1 MAQSQKLVLR
11 QQQQLRMTPQ
21 LYQAIKI
28 MSLPL
33 LELRDTIQE
42 ELEKNPALEVVE
54 ESSPLSL
61 DDTGKRTSEEQE
73 YFENTSD
80 PGYIKV
86 QGGSSREDAHR
97 KFIEGVLTRPES
109 LHEHLLWQ
117 LRLQP
122 ISEVEFRIG
131 EYLIRNLDENGFHIE
146 NPENLARNLDA
157 EGLPLETP
165 ENEITPEKLAA
176 MNRVKELIQGFD
188 PIGTCTKDYRES
200 ILVQIKLHPAPVP
213 RAAEVVDKYL
223 ELLEREK
230 YKEIARSMRISVKE
244 VEKVKEFLRELD
256 PLPGRNFSSEQS
268 RYVIPDVML
277 KVQEGE
283 FVIVLN
289 DEDIPVLGINSFYA
303 SIQDHEEQYKEK
315 DLKRFVK
322 NGVHEAHWFISSI
335 RRRNQ
340 TLLKVCKAIVEFQRE
355 FFRKGSKYLVPL
367 SLKDIAAEIGVHE
380 ATVSRVT
387 NGKYI
392 QTEWGIFELKY
403 FFSNSVPGGGRFS
416 KEGVKQMIKEIIEEE
431 EGSKRRLTDQK
442 IGEVLEGKG
451 VKIARRTIAK
461 YRKELDIMSSHHR

>member
-1 MAQSQKLVLR
+1 MAQSQKLVLK
-11 QQQQLRMTPQ
+11 QQQTLRMTPQ

-33 LELRDTIQE
+33 LELRDTIQQ
-42 ELEKNPALEVVE
+42 ELEKNPALEIIE
-54 ESSPLSL
+54 ETSPLSL
-61 DDTGKRTSEEQE
+61 DDTGRRTSEEQE

-86 QGGSSREDAHR
+86 QGGGSREDAHR

-122 ISEVEFRIG
+122 ISNAEFRIG
-131 EYLIRNLDENGFHIE
+131 EYMIRNLDENGFHIE
-146 NPENLARNLDA
+146 KPENLLLSLDLQ
-157 EGLPLETP
+157 GNPLENP
-165 ENEITPEKLAA
+165 EQELDPEKLSV
-176 MNRVKELIQGFD
+176 MSSVKELIQGFD
-188 PIGTCTKDYRES
+188 PIGTCTEGYRES
-200 ILVQIKLHPAPVP
+200 ILVQIKLHPDSAP
-213 RAAEVVDKYL
+213 RSAEIVERHL

-230 YKEIARSMRISVKE
+230 YQEIARSMRISVKE
-244 VEKVKEFLRELD
+244 VMKVKEFLRELD
-256 PLPGRNFSSEQS
+256 PFPGRNFSTEQP
-268 RYVIPDVML
+268 RYVIPDVMI

-283 FVIVLN
+283 LVIVLN
-289 DEDIPVLGINSFYA
+289 DEDIPVLGISSFYA
-303 SIQDHEEQYKEK
+303 SIQDHEEQYKQK

-322 NGVHEAHWFISSI
+322 NGVHEAHWFINSI

-340 TLLKVCKAIVEFQRE
+340 TLLKVCKAIVEFQRD

-367 SLKDIAAEIGVHE
+367 SLKDIAAEVGVHE

-403 FFSNSVPGGGRFS
+403 FFTNQVPGGGRFS
-416 KEGVKQMIKEIIEEE
+416 KEGVKQMILEIVEE
-431 EGSKRRLTDQK
+431 EGSTKRLTDQK
-442 IGEVLEGKG
+442 IGEILEGKG
-451 VKIARRTIAK
+451 VRIARRTIAK

>member
-1 MAQSQKLVLR
+1 MAQSQRLEIK
-11 QQQQLRMTPQ
+11 QTQTLRMTPQ

-28 MSLPL
+28 MALPL
-33 LELRDTIQE
+33 LELRDTIQQ
-42 ELEKNPALEVVE
+42 ELEKNPALEILE
-54 ESSPLSL
+54 ENSPLSL

-86 QGGSSREDAHR
+86 QGASSREDAHR

-122 ISEVEFRIG
+122 INAAEFRIG

-146 NPENLARNLDA
+146 KPENLLLNPDL
-157 EGLPLETP
+157 EGNPLENP
-165 ENEITPEKLAA
+165 ETVLSPEKRAV
-176 MNRVKELIQGFD
+176 MNRVMELIQGLD
-188 PIGTCTKDYRES
+188 PVGTCTGDYRES
-200 ILVQIKLHPAPVP
+200 ILVQIKLHPSSVP
-213 RAAEVVDKYL
+213 RAAEIVEKHF
-223 ELLEREK
+223 EQLEREK
-230 YKEIARSMRISVKE
+230 FQEIARNMRISVKE
-244 VEKVKEFLRELD
+244 VMKVKEFLRELD
-256 PLPGRNFSSEQS
+256 PFPGRNYSTEQP
-268 RYVIPDVML
+268 RYVVPDVMI
-277 KVQEGE
+277 KIQEGE
-283 FVIVLN
+283 LVIVLN

-303 SIQDHEEQYKEK
+303 SIQDHEEQYKQK

-322 NGVHEAHWFISSI
+322 DGVHEARWFINSI

-340 TLLKVCKAIVEFQRE
+340 TLLKVCKAIIEFQRD

-367 SLKDIAAEIGVHE
+367 SLKDIAAEIGVSE

-403 FFSNSVPGGGRFS
+403 FFTNQVPGGGRFS
-416 KEGVKQMIKEIIEEE
+416 KEGVKQMIREIIEEE
-431 EGSKRRLTDQK
+431 GTKKRLTDQK

>member
-1 MAQSQKLVLR
+1 MAQSQRLEIK
-11 QQQQLRMTPQ
+11 QTQTLRMTPQ

-42 ELEKNPALEVVE
+42 ELEKNPALEIME
-54 ESSPLSL
+54 ENSPMSL
-61 DDTGKRTSEEQE
+61 DDTGRRTSEEQE

-80 PGYIKV
+80 PGYIKF
-86 QGGSSREDAHR
+86 QGGGSREDAHR

-122 ISEVEFRIG
+122 ISDAEFRIG
-131 EYLIRNLDENGFHIE
+131 EYLIRNLDDNGFHIE
-146 NPENLARNLDA
+146 KPEILLLNLDL
-157 EGLPLETP
+157 EGNTRESPASSLSP
-165 ENEITPEKLAA
+165 EMREV
-176 MNRVKELIQGFD
+176 MNRVMELIQGFE
-188 PIGTCTKDYRES
+188 PLGTCTRDYRES
-200 ILVQIKLHPAPVP
+200 ILVQIKLHPDSVP
-213 RAAEVVDKYL
+213 QADAIVEKHF
-223 ELLEREK
+223 EQLEREK
-230 YKEIARSMRISVKE
+230 YQEIARSMRISVKE
-244 VEKVKEFLRELD
+244 VMKVKEFLRELD
-256 PLPGRNFSSEQS
+256 PFPGRNYSTEQP
-268 RYVIPDVML
+268 RYVVPDVMV
-277 KVQEGE
+277 KMQEGE
-283 FVIVLN
+283 LVIVLN

-303 SIQDHEEQYKEK
+303 SIQDHEEKYKQK

-322 NGVHEAHWFISSI
+322 NGVHEAHWFINSI

-340 TLLKVCKAIVEFQRE
+340 TLLKVCKAIIEFQRD
-355 FFRKGSKYLVPL
+355 FFKKGSKYLVPL

-403 FFSNSVPGGGRFS
+403 FFTNLVPGGGHFS
-416 KEGVKQMIKEIIEEE
+416 KEGVKQMIREIIEEE
-431 EGSKRRLTDQK
+431 GSKKRLTDQK
-442 IGEVLEGKG
+442 IGEILEVKG

>member
-1 MAQSQKLVLR
+1 MAQSQRLEIK
-11 QQQQLRMTPQ
+11 QTQTLRMTPQ

-42 ELEKNPALEVVE
+42 ELEKNPALEIVE
-54 ESSPLSL
+54 ENSPVSL

-86 QGGSSREDAHR
+86 QGGGSREDAHR

-122 ISEVEFRIG
+122 ISAPEFRIG
-131 EYLIRNLDENGFHIE
+131 EYLIRNLDDNGFYIEQPENLLLSLDLEGFPLE
-146 NPENLARNLDA
+146 NPEKSLS
-157 EGLPLETP
+157 
-165 ENEITPEKLAA
+165 PEKLGV
-176 MNRVKELIQGFD
+176 MNNVKELIQGFD
-188 PIGTCTKDYRES
+188 PIGTCTQDYRES
-200 ILVQIKLHPAPVP
+200 ILVQIKLHPEPAP
-213 RAAEVVDKYL
+213 RAAEIVEKHF
-223 ELLEREK
+223 EQLEREK
-230 YKEIARSMRISVKE
+230 YQEIARAMRITVKE
-244 VEKVKEFLRELD
+244 VMRVKEFLRELD
-256 PLPGRNFSSEQS
+256 PFPGRNYSTEQP
-268 RYVIPDVML
+268 RYVVPDVMV

-283 FVIVLN
+283 LVIVLN
-289 DEDIPVLGINSFYA
+289 DEDIPVLGINAFYA
-303 SIQDHEEQYKEK
+303 SIQDHEEQYKQK

-322 NGVHEAHWFISSI
+322 NGVHEARWFINSI
-335 RRRNQ
+335 QRRNQ
-340 TLLKVCKAIVEFQRE
+340 TLLKVCKAIIEFQRD

-403 FFSNSVPGGGRFS
+403 FFTNLVPGGGRFS
-416 KEGVKQMIKEIIEEE
+416 KEGVKQMIREIIEEE
-431 EGSKRRLTDQK
+431 GSKKRLTDQK
-442 IGEVLEGKG
+442 IGEILEGKG
-451 VKIARRTIAK
+451 VRIARRTIAK

>member
-1 MAQSQKLVLR
+1 MDQSQKLVLK

-28 MSLPL
+28 MALPL

-61 DDTGKRTSEEQE
+61 DDTGKKTSEEQE

-122 ISEVEFRIG
+122 INDVEFRIG
-131 EYLIRNLDENGFHIE
+131 EYLVRNLDDNGFHIE
-146 NPENLARNLDA
+146 NPDNLIRNLDPK
-157 EGLPLETP
+157 GIPLENP
-165 ENEITPEKLAA
+165 EKGTSADKLAA
-176 MNRVKELIQGFD
+176 MNRIKELIQGFD
-188 PIGTCTKDYRES
+188 PIGTCTTDYRES
-200 ILVQIKLHPAPVP
+200 ILAQIKLHPNPVS
-213 RAAEVVDKYL
+213 RAAEVVDKYF

-244 VEKVKEFLRELD
+244 VEKIKGFLRELD
-256 PLPGRNFSSEQS
+256 PLPGRNFSSEQP
-268 RYVIPDVML
+268 RYVIPDVMV
-277 KVQEGE
+277 KVHEGE

-289 DEDIPVLGINSFYA
+289 DEEIPVLGINSFYA
-303 SIQDHEEQYKEK
+303 SIQDHEEQYKQK

-322 NGVHEAHWFISSI
+322 NGVHEARWFISSI
-335 RRRNQ
+335 RRRSQ
-340 TLLKVCKAIVEFQRE
+340 TLLKVCKAIMEFQRE
-355 FFRKGSKYLVPL
+355 FFRKGSKSLVPL

-387 NGKYI
+387 NGKYV

-403 FFSNSVPGGGRFS
+403 FFSNSVPGSGRFS

-431 EGSKRRLTDQK
+431 RSKRRLTDQK
-442 IGEVLEGKG
+442 IGEILEGQG
-451 VKIARRTIAK
+451 VRIARRTIAK

>member
-1 MAQSQKLVLR
+1 
-11 QQQQLRMTPQ
+11 MTPQ

-54 ESSPLSL
+54 ENSPLSL
-61 DDTGKRTSEEQE
+61 DDTGRRTSEEQE

-86 QGGSSREDAHR
+86 QGAISREDAHR

-122 ISEVEFRIG
+122 ISEAEFRIG
-131 EYLIRNLDENGFHIE
+131 EYLIRNLDDNGFHIE
-146 NPENLARNLDA
+146 QPENLLLNLDP
-157 EGLPLETP
+157 EGFPLENP
-165 ENEITPEKLAA
+165 AKSLSSEKRAV
-176 MNRVKELIQGFD
+176 MNRVMELVQGFD

-200 ILVQIKLHPAPVP
+200 IMVQIKLHPDSLPM
-213 RAAEVVDKYL
+213 AAEIVEKHF
-223 ELLEREK
+223 EQLEREK
-230 YKEIARSMRISVKE
+230 YQEIARSMRTTVKE
-244 VEKVKEFLRELD
+244 VMKVKEFLRELD
-256 PLPGRNFSSEQS
+256 PFPGRNYSNEQP
-268 RYVIPDVML
+268 RYVVPDVMV
-277 KVQEGE
+277 KMQEGE
-283 FVIVLN
+283 LVIVLN

-303 SIQDHEEQYKEK
+303 SIQDHEEQYKQK

-322 NGVHEAHWFISSI
+322 NGVHEARWFINSI

-340 TLLKVCKAIVEFQRE
+340 TLLKVCKAIIEFQRD

-403 FFSNSVPGGGRFS
+403 FFTNLVPGGGRFS
-416 KEGVKQMIKEIIEEE
+416 KEGVKQMIREIIEEE
-431 EGSKRRLTDQK
+431 GSKKRLTDQK
-442 IGEVLEGKG
+442 IGEILEAKG

>member
-1 MAQSQKLVLR
+1 MAQSQKLVLK

-28 MSLPL
+28 MALPL

-54 ESSPLSL
+54 ENSPLSL
-61 DDTGKRTSEEQE
+61 DDTGRRTSEEQE

-122 ISEVEFRIG
+122 INDEEFRIG
-131 EYLIRNLDENGFHIE
+131 EYLIRNLDDNGFHIE
-146 NPENLARNLDA
+146 NPENSIWNLDA
-157 EGLPLETP
+157 EGRPLEK
-165 ENEITPEKLAA
+165 PEKEAGTDRLAV

-200 ILVQIKLHPAPVP
+200 ILVQIKIHPNPVL

-223 ELLEREK
+223 VLLEREK

-256 PLPGRNFSSEQS
+256 PLPGRNFSSEQP
-268 RYVIPDVML
+268 RYVIPDVMV
-277 KVQEGE
+277 KVNEGE
-283 FVIVLN
+283 LVIVLN
-289 DEDIPVLGINSFYA
+289 DEEIPVLGINSFYT
-303 SIQDHEEQYKEK
+303 SIQDHKEQYKQK

-322 NGVHEAHWFISSI
+322 SGVHEAHWFISSI

-367 SLKDIAAEIGVHE
+367 ALKDIAAEIGVHE

-387 NGKYI
+387 NGKYV
-392 QTEWGIFELKY
+392 QTEWGIFELKF

-431 EGSKRRLTDQK
+431 GSKRRLTDQK
-442 IGEVLEGKG
+442 IGEILEGQG
-451 VKIARRTIAK
+451 VRIARRTIAK

>member
-1 MAQSQKLVLR
+1 MDQSQKLVLK

-28 MSLPL
+28 MALPL
-33 LELRDTIQE
+33 LELKDTIQE

-117 LRLQP
+117 LRVQP
-122 ISEVEFRIG
+122 INDVEFRIG
-131 EYLIRNLDENGFHIE
+131 EYLIRDLDENGFHIE
-146 NPENLARNLDA
+146 NPDNLIRNLDA
-157 EGLPLETP
+157 TGVPLEKP
-165 ENEITPEKLAA
+165 EEVVSPDKLAA
-176 MNRVKELIQGFD
+176 MNRIKELIQGFD

-200 ILVQIKLHPAPVP
+200 ILVQIKLHPSPVS

-230 YKEIARSMRISVKE
+230 VKEIARSMRTSVKE

-256 PLPGRNFSSEQS
+256 PLPGRNFSSEQP
-268 RYVIPDVML
+268 RYVIPDVMV
-277 KVQEGE
+277 KVHEGE

-289 DEDIPVLGINSFYA
+289 DEEIPVLGINSFYA
-303 SIQDHEEQYKEK
+303 NIQDHKEQYKQK

-367 SLKDIAAEIGVHE
+367 CLKDIAAEIGVHE

-387 NGKYI
+387 NGKYV

-416 KEGVKQMIKEIIEEE
+416 KEGVKQILREIIEE
-431 EGSKRRLTDQK
+431 EGSKRKLTDQK
-442 IGEVLEGKG
+442 IGEILEGKG
-451 VKIARRTIAK
+451 VRIARRTIAK

>member
-1 MAQSQKLVLR
+1 MAQSQRLEIK
-11 QQQQLRMTPQ
+11 QTQTLRMTPQ

-42 ELEKNPALEVVE
+42 ELEKNPALEIVE
-54 ESSPLSL
+54 ENSPVSL
-61 DDTGKRTSEEQE
+61 DDTGRRTSEEQE

-86 QGGSSREDAHR
+86 QGGGSREDAHR

-117 LRLQP
+117 LRLQR
-122 ISEVEFRIG
+122 ISDAEFRIG
-131 EYLIRNLDENGFHIE
+131 EYLIRNLDDNGFHIE
-146 NPENLARNLDA
+146 KPEFLLLNLDL
-157 EGLPLETP
+157 EGNTLETP
-165 ENEITPEKLAA
+165 AASLSPEMREV
-176 MNRVKELIQGFD
+176 MNKVVELIQGFE
-188 PIGTCTKDYRES
+188 PVGTCTSDYRES
-200 ILVQIKLHPAPVP
+200 ILVQIKLHPGSVP
-213 RAAEVVDKYL
+213 RADEIVEKHF
-223 ELLEREK
+223 EQLEREK
-230 YKEIARSMRISVKE
+230 YQEIARSMRISVKE
-244 VEKVKEFLRELD
+244 VMKVKDFLRELD
-256 PLPGRNFSSEQS
+256 PFPGRNYSTEQP
-268 RYVIPDVML
+268 RYVVPDVMV
-277 KVQEGE
+277 KMQEGE
-283 FVIVLN
+283 LVIVLN

-303 SIQDHEEQYKEK
+303 SIQDQEEKYKQK

-322 NGVHEAHWFISSI
+322 SGVHEAHWFINSI

-340 TLLKVCKAIVEFQRE
+340 TLLKVCKAIIEFQRD
-355 FFRKGSKYLVPL
+355 FFKKGSKYLVPL

-403 FFSNSVPGGGRFS
+403 FFTNLVPGGGRFS
-416 KEGVKQMIKEIIEEE
+416 KEGVKQMIREIIEEE
-431 EGSKRRLTDQK
+431 GSKQRLTDQK
-442 IGEVLEGKG
+442 IGEILEVKG

>member
-1 MAQSQKLVLR
+1 
-11 QQQQLRMTPQ
+11 MTPQ

-42 ELEKNPALEVVE
+42 ELEKNPALEIVE
-54 ESSPLSL
+54 ENSPLSL
-61 DDTGKRTSEEQE
+61 DDTGRRTSEEQE

-86 QGGSSREDAHR
+86 QGGGSREDAHR

-122 ISEVEFRIG
+122 ISEAEFRIG
-131 EYLIRNLDENGFHIE
+131 EYLIRNLDDNGFHIE
-146 NPENLARNLDA
+146 KPENLLLNLDLD
-157 EGLPLETP
+157 GNPLDNP
-165 ENEITPEKLAA
+165 DSFLSPEKRA
-176 MNRVKELIQGFD
+176 MMKKVMELIQGFD
-188 PIGTCTKDYRES
+188 PIGTCTEDYRES
-200 ILVQIKLHPAPVP
+200 ILAQIRLHPDSVP
-213 RAAEVVDKYL
+213 RAAEVVEKHF
-223 ELLEREK
+223 EQLEREK
-230 YKEIARSMRISVKE
+230 YKEIARAMRIGVKD
-244 VEKVKEFLRELD
+244 VMKVKEFLRELD
-256 PLPGRNFSSEQS
+256 PFPGRNYSTEQP
-268 RYVIPDVML
+268 RYVVPDVMV
-277 KVQEGE
+277 KIQEGE
-283 FVIVLN
+283 LVIVLN

-303 SIQDHEEQYKEK
+303 SIQDHEEKYKQK

-322 NGVHEAHWFISSI
+322 NGVHEAQWFINSI

-340 TLLKVCKAIVEFQRE
+340 TLLKVCKAIIEFQRD
-355 FFRKGSKYLVPL
+355 FFKKGSKYLVPL
-367 SLKDIAAEIGVHE
+367 SLKDIAAEVGVHE

-403 FFSNSVPGGGRFS
+403 FFTNLVPGGGRFS
-416 KEGVKQMIKEIIEEE
+416 KEGVKQMIREIIEEE
-431 EGSKRRLTDQK
+431 GNKKRLTDQK
-442 IGEVLEGKG
+442 IGEILEVKG

>member
-1 MAQSQKLVLR
+1 MDQSQKLVLK

-28 MSLPL
+28 MALPL

-61 DDTGKRTSEEQE
+61 DDTGKKTSEEQE

-122 ISEVEFRIG
+122 INDVEFRIG
-131 EYLIRNLDENGFHIE
+131 EYLVRNLDDNGFHIE
-146 NPENLARNLDA
+146 NPDNLIRNLDPK
-157 EGLPLETP
+157 GIPLENP
-165 ENEITPEKLAA
+165 EKGTSADKLAA
-176 MNRVKELIQGFD
+176 MNRIKELIQGFD
-188 PIGTCTKDYRES
+188 PIGTCTTDYRES
-200 ILVQIKLHPAPVP
+200 ILVQIKLHPNPVS

-244 VEKVKEFLRELD
+244 VEKIKGFLRELD
-256 PLPGRNFSSEQS
+256 PLPGRNFSSEQP
-268 RYVIPDVML
+268 RYVIPDVMV
-277 KVQEGE
+277 KVHEGE

-289 DEDIPVLGINSFYA
+289 DEEIPVLGINSFYA
-303 SIQDHEEQYKEK
+303 SIQDHEEQYKQK

-322 NGVHEAHWFISSI
+322 NGVHEARWFISSI
-335 RRRNQ
+335 RRRSQ

-387 NGKYI
+387 NGKYV

-403 FFSNSVPGGGRFS
+403 FFSNSVPGSGRFS

-431 EGSKRRLTDQK
+431 RSKRRLTDQK
-442 IGEVLEGKG
+442 IGEILEGQG
-451 VKIARRTIAK
+451 VRIARRTIAK

>member
-1 MAQSQKLVLR
+1 MDQSQKLVLK

-28 MSLPL
+28 MALPL

-61 DDTGKRTSEEQE
+61 DDTGKKTSEEQE

-122 ISEVEFRIG
+122 INDVEFRIG
-131 EYLIRNLDENGFHIE
+131 EYLVRNLDDNGFHIE
-146 NPENLARNLDA
+146 NPDNLIRNLDPK
-157 EGLPLETP
+157 GIPLENP
-165 ENEITPEKLAA
+165 EKGTSADKLAA
-176 MNRVKELIQGFD
+176 MNRLKELIQGFD
-188 PIGTCTKDYRES
+188 PIGTCTTDYRES
-200 ILVQIKLHPAPVP
+200 ILVQIKLHPNPVS

-244 VEKVKEFLRELD
+244 VEKIKGFLRELD
-256 PLPGRNFSSEQS
+256 PLPGRNFSSEQP
-268 RYVIPDVML
+268 RYVIPDVMV
-277 KVQEGE
+277 KVHEGE

-289 DEDIPVLGINSFYA
+289 DEEIPVLGINSFYA
-303 SIQDHEEQYKEK
+303 SIQDHEEQYKQK

-322 NGVHEAHWFISSI
+322 NGVHEARWFISSI
-335 RRRNQ
+335 RRRSQ

-387 NGKYI
+387 NGKYV

-403 FFSNSVPGGGRFS
+403 FFSNSVPGSGRFS

-431 EGSKRRLTDQK
+431 RSKRRLTDQK
-442 IGEVLEGKG
+442 IGEILEGQG
-451 VKIARRTIAK
+451 VRIARRTIAK

>member
-1 MAQSQKLVLR
+1 MAQSQKLVLK

-33 LELRDTIQE
+33 LELRDTIQQ

-54 ESSPLSL
+54 ENSLVSL
-61 DDTGKRTSEEQE
+61 DDTGRRTSEEQE

-86 QGGSSREDAHR
+86 QGANSREDAHR

-122 ISEVEFRIG
+122 ISPEEFRIG
-131 EYLIRNLDENGFHIE
+131 EYLIRNLDEHGFHIE
-146 NPENLARNLDA
+146 EPETLLLNLDI
-157 EGLPLETP
+157 EGYPLKSP
-165 ENEITPEKLAA
+165 ERQNSQEKLTVV
-176 MNRVKELIQGFD
+176 NRVKQMIQGFD
-188 PIGTCTKDYRES
+188 PVGTCTRDYREA
-200 ILVQIKLHPAPVP
+200 ITVQIALHPDPLPMAKEIV
-213 RAAEVVDKYL
+213 ENHL
-223 ELLEREK
+223 EQLEREK
-230 YKEIARSMRISVKE
+230 YKEIARSMRLSVKQVME
-244 VEKVKEFLRELD
+244 VKEFLREFD
-256 PLPGRNFSSEQS
+256 PFPGRNFSTEQP
-268 RYVIPDVML
+268 RYVIPDVMV
-277 KVQEGE
+277 KVHEGE
-283 FVIVLN
+283 LVIVLN

-303 SIQDHEEQYKEK
+303 SIQDHEEQYKQKE
-315 DLKRFVK
+315 LKRFVK
-322 NGVHEAHWFISSI
+322 NGVHEARWFINSI
-335 RRRNQ
+335 RRRSQ
-340 TLLKVCKAIVEFQRE
+340 TLLKVCKAIVEFQRD

-403 FFSNSVPGGGRFS
+403 FFTNPVSGSGRFS
-416 KEGVKQMIKEIIEEE
+416 KEGVKQMIREIIEEE
-431 EGSKRRLTDQK
+431 GSNKRLTDQK
-442 IGEVLEGKG
+442 IGEVLETKG
-451 VKIARRTIAK
+451 VRIARRTIAK

>member
-28 MSLPL
+28 MALPL
-33 LELRDTIQE
+33 QELRDTIQQ
-42 ELEKNPALEVVE
+42 ELDKNPALEVVE

-122 ISEVEFRIG
+122 ISQEEFRIG

-146 NPENLARNLDA
+146 TPENLLSSDLD
-157 EGLPLETP
+157 EEPGQKERQP
-165 ENEITPEKLAA
+165 EAGAEKLAL

-188 PIGTCTKDYRES
+188 PVGTCTADYRDS
-200 ILVQIKLHPAPVP
+200 ILAQIKLHPAAVP
-213 RAAEVVDKYL
+213 RAAEIVTKHL

-230 YKEIARSMRISVKE
+230 YQEIARSLRISVKE
-244 VEKVKEFLRELD
+244 VLKVKEFLRELD
-256 PLPGRNFSSEQS
+256 PFPGRNFSTEPP
-268 RYVIPDVML
+268 RYVIPDVMV
-277 KVQEGE
+277 KVQDGE
-283 FVIVLN
+283 LVIVLN
-289 DEDIPVLGINSFYA
+289 DEEIPVLGINSFYA
-303 SIQDHEEQYKEK
+303 SIQDHEEQYKQK
-315 DLKRFVK
+315 DLKRFV
-322 NGVHEAHWFISSI
+322 NSGVHEARWFINSI

-340 TLLKVCKAIVEFQRE
+340 TLLKVCKAIVEFQRD

-403 FFSNSVPGGGRFS
+403 FFTNQVPGGGRFS
-416 KEGVKQMIKEIIEEE
+416 KEGVKQMIREIIEEE
-431 EGSKRRLTDQK
+431 GRGKRLTDQK
-442 IGEVLEGKG
+442 IVEMLETKG

>member
-1 MAQSQKLVLR
+1 MAQSQRLEIK
-11 QQQQLRMTPQ
+11 QTQTLRMTPQ

-42 ELEKNPALEVVE
+42 ELEKNPALEIVE
-54 ESSPLSL
+54 ENSPLSL
-61 DDTGKRTSEEQE
+61 DDTGRRTSEEQE

-86 QGGSSREDAHR
+86 QGGGSREDAHR

-122 ISEVEFRIG
+122 ISDAEFRIG
-131 EYLIRNLDENGFHIE
+131 EYLIRNLDDNGFHIE
-146 NPENLARNLDA
+146 KPEVLLLNLDLD
-157 EGLPLETP
+157 GNTLESPASSLSP
-165 ENEITPEKLAA
+165 EMQET
-176 MNRVKELIQGFD
+176 MNKVMALIQGFE
-188 PIGTCTKDYRES
+188 PVGTCTKDYRES
-200 ILVQIKLHPAPVP
+200 ILVQIKLHPGPVP
-213 RAAEVVDKYL
+213 WADAIVEKHFQQ
-223 ELLEREK
+223 LEREK
-230 YKEIARSMRISVKE
+230 YQEIARSMRIGVKE
-244 VEKVKEFLRELD
+244 VMKVKEFLRELD
-256 PLPGRNFSSEQS
+256 PFPGRNYSTEQP
-268 RYVIPDVML
+268 RYVVPDVMV
-277 KVQEGE
+277 KMQEGE
-283 FVIVLN
+283 LVIVLN

-303 SIQDHEEQYKEK
+303 TIQDQEEKYKQK

-322 NGVHEAHWFISSI
+322 NGVHEAHWFINSI

-340 TLLKVCKAIVEFQRE
+340 TLLKVCKAIIEFQRD
-355 FFRKGSKYLVPL
+355 FFKKGSKYLVPL

-403 FFSNSVPGGGRFS
+403 FFTNLVPGGGRFS
-416 KEGVKQMIKEIIEEE
+416 KEGVKQMIREIIEEE
-431 EGSKRRLTDQK
+431 GSKKRLTDQK
-442 IGEVLEGKG
+442 IGEILEVKG

>member
-1 MAQSQKLVLR
+1 MAQTQRLVQK
-11 QQQQLRMTPQ
+11 QTQTLRMTPQ

-33 LELRDTIQE
+33 LELKDTIQE
-42 ELEKNPALEVVE
+42 ELEKNPALEIVE
-54 ESSPLSL
+54 ENSPLSL
-61 DDTGKRTSEEQE
+61 DDTSRRTSEEQE

-86 QGGSSREDAHR
+86 QGGGSREDAHR

-122 ISEVEFRIG
+122 ISDAEFRIG
-131 EYLIRNLDENGFHIE
+131 EYLIRNLDDNGFHIE
-146 NPENLARNLDA
+146 KPENLLLNLDMEGFPLENPENSLN
-157 EGLPLETP
+157 
-165 ENEITPEKLAA
+165 PEKRAV
-176 MNRVKELIQGFD
+176 MNKVTELIQGFD
-188 PIGTCTKDYRES
+188 PIGTCTADYRES
-200 ILVQIKLHPAPVP
+200 ILVQIKLHPDSVP
-213 RAAEVVDKYL
+213 RAAEIVEKHF
-223 ELLEREK
+223 EQLEREK
-230 YKEIARSMRISVKE
+230 YREIARSMRTSVKE
-244 VEKVKEFLRELD
+244 VLKVKEFLRELD
-256 PLPGRNFSSEQS
+256 PFPGRNYSTEQP
-268 RYVIPDVML
+268 RYVVPDVMV
-277 KVQEGE
+277 KIQEGE
-283 FVIVLN
+283 IVIVLN

-303 SIQDHEEQYKEK
+303 SIQDHEEQYKQK

-322 NGVHEAHWFISSI
+322 NGVHEAHWFINSI

-340 TLLKVCKAIVEFQRE
+340 TLLKVCKAIIEFQRD
-355 FFRKGSKYLVPL
+355 FFRRGSKYLVPL
-367 SLKDIAAEIGVHE
+367 SLKDIAAEVGVHE

-403 FFSNSVPGGGRFS
+403 FFTNLVPGGGRFS
-416 KEGVKQMIKEIIEEE
+416 KEGVKQMIREIIEEE
-431 EGSKRRLTDQK
+431 GSKKRLTDQK
-442 IGEVLEGKG
+442 IGEILEAKG